1 MKKQRKGCDLSIN
14 VWRKEGK
21 MSYSISTGK
30 DDFYRQIF
38 KLAIPII
45 IQNLLSAAVNSADVI
60 MLNYVG
66 QSSISAVS
74 LAANYSSILFMV
86 YYGLGTGA
94 SLLCSQYSGKNN
106 LQAIHAVEGI
116 ALRFSVGISILV
128 ALIAFMMPQRMM
140 QLFTA
145 DPELIVIGSSYLRVM
160 GITYICWGIS
170 EIYLAVLRSI
180 GRVTISMV
188 LNVLAFVLNIFLNA
202 VFIFGL
208 FGAPKL
214 GATGVAIATALSR
227 LIQLLACVIVS
238 VMSKDVKLNPAYM
251 FLRSKVL
258 FHDFIRLSLP
268 ALGNDLSWSVA
279 FSMYSV
285 ILGHLGT
292 DAVAANSLVIVVRN
306 IGSVFCFAIAS
317 AGTILLGQIMG
328 KGDLEKSKK
337 YASRMLRLT
346 VITGALGGVIVL
358 AVTPFVLKF
367 ASLNETAMHYLKYM
381 LLINSYYIMGS
392 AVNTALIAGV
402 FRAGGDT
409 KFGLICDTVDMWVYA
424 VPLGFFAAF
433 VLKLP
438 VLWVYFLLCTDEFVK
453 WPWVLHHYRM
463 GEWAKNITRENIFE
477 AESDTP

>member
-1 MKKQRKGCDLSIN
+1 
-14 VWRKEGK
+14 

-238 VMSKDVKLNPAYM
+238 IMSKDVKLNPAYM

-453 WPWVLHHYRM
+453 WPWVLQHYRK

>member
-1 MKKQRKGCDLSIN
+1 
-14 VWRKEGK
+14 

-238 VMSKDVKLNPAYM
+238 VMSKDVKLNLAYM

-258 FHDFIRLSLP
+258 LNDFIRLSLP

-453 WPWVLHHYRM
+453 WPWVLHHYRK

>member
-1 MKKQRKGCDLSIN
+1 MGVNMTNTVSA
-14 VWRKEGK
+14 
-21 MSYSISTGK
+21 GK
-30 DDFYRQIF
+30 DDFYRQMF
-38 KLAIPII
+38 RLTIPII

>member
-1 MKKQRKGCDLSIN
+1 M
-14 VWRKEGK
+14 
-21 MSYSISTGK
+21 
-30 DDFYRQIF
+30 
-38 KLAIPII
+38 
-45 IQNLLSAAVNSADVI
+45 
-60 MLNYVG
+60 
-66 QSSISAVS
+66 
-74 LAANYSSILFMV
+74 
-86 YYGLGTGA
+86 
-94 SLLCSQYSGKNN
+94 CSQYSGKKNY
-106 LQAIHAVEGI
+106 QAIHAVEGI
-116 ALRFSVGISILV
+116 ALRFSVAISILV
-128 ALIAFMMPQRMM
+128 ALVAFTMPQRMM
-140 QLFTA
+140 ALFTS
-145 DPELIVIGSSYLRVM
+145 DRELIAIGSSYLRIM

-180 GRVTISMV
+180 GRVTVSMALNMLAFI
-188 LNVLAFVLNIFLNA
+188 LNVLLNA
-202 VFIFGL
+202 TFIFGL
-208 FGAPKL
+208 FGAPRL

-227 LIQLLACVIVS
+227 LIQLIACLIVS
-238 VMSKDVKLNPAYM
+238 FLSKDVKLNLAYM

-258 FHDFIRLSLP
+258 LNDFIRLSLP

-292 DAVAANSLVIVVRN
+292 DAVAANSLVVVVRN

-328 KGDLEKSKK
+328 QGDLEKSKR

-346 VITGALGGVIVL
+346 VITGAIGGLIVL

-381 LLINSYYIMGS
+381 LLINTYYIMGS

-409 KFGLICDTVDMWVYA
+409 KFGLICDTIDMWVYA

-453 WPWVLHHYRM
+453 WPWVFHHYLK
-463 GEWAKNITRENIFE
+463 GTWAKNITRDNLFE
-477 AESDTP
+477 